1 MEILAW
7 IENRRQTDSI
17 RNEMKRNRS
26 LVDRL
31 SPADN
36 ANANRRE
43 DANDNEKTKSE
54 HLNAMI
60 LAIADDDVTG
70 RCDGN
75 TL

>member
-43 DANDNEKTKSE
+43 DANDKEKTKSE

>member
-7 IENRRQTDSI
+7 IENRGQTDSI
-17 RNEMKRNRS
+17 RFETKRNEI
-26 LVDRL
+26 DRL